1 MKKYENYTKEQL
13 IQKIKQLES
22 KKYGLVWDDE
32 KELEKVVIEC
42 QNNIPILKKIDE
54 KTIKTDIQKPTNILI
69 EGDNYH
75 ALQVLNYTH
84 KGQIDVI
91 YIDPPYNTG
100 NRDFKYNDSFVDK
113 EDGYRHSKWLNFMNK
128 RLKLAHN
135 LLKDDGVIF
144 ISIGKDELSQLS
156 LLVKDIFGEDN
167 YLDMLPR
174 EQKAGSDQGTYFSP
188 QLDYIVVATKNKNIL
203 EPFYIS
209 SKNKKT
215 PKSLYQSSL
224 DPLRG
229 CNNQRYWIKCPD
241 GSFIIPP
248 GKNFPELIKDG
259 SNRSPESKDDNV
271 WRWSVDSY
279 LKDIIKPKDKRRL
292 FFKETFSGA
301 LVDENGNPS
310 KWNIYVIPE
319 DLEENKNTPRDYIF
333 KLTND
338 KGSKILKDMG
348 LEFNNPKPIELIQYL
363 LNITNKPNDILV
375 LDFFA
380 GSGTTGQA
388 ILEINQQDDG
398 DRTFILCTNNENDIC
413 NEVTY
418 PRISKIING
427 FDFEGDDKNILFE
440 KKLTFSNFYKNIK
453 QKKNEPIE
461 YYQIRK
467 EKQLSENINKIW
479 KEIDDV
485 IIENI
490 EKFDEIKKEFD
501 GEFIKLIGIKKI
513 KNFKDGISGN
523 LDYYKTDL
531 IPTNGISNI
540 TDSTREELTKK
551 AGNMIAIKEN
561 THFQIELCEYY
572 QIFINEAT
580 KKQTAIY
587 FTEDLSCFDELIA
600 KTKSY
605 FTKLYIFS
613 FGKIDKSSYKYL
625 GKNYEIE
632 DIPEPIIEIYKEIN
646 KEGIL

>member
-22 KKYGLVWDDE
+22 KKYGLIWDDE
-32 KELEKVVIEC
+32 KEPEKVVIEC

-54 KTIKTDIQKPTNILI
+54 KTIKTDIKKPTNILI

-75 ALQVLNYTH
+75 TLQVLNYTH

-100 NRDFKYNDSFVDK
+100 NKDFKYNDSFIDK

-128 RLKLAHN
+128 RLRLAHN

-144 ISIGKDELSQLS
+144 ISIGKDELSQLV
-156 LLVKDIFGEDN
+156 LLVKNIFGEDN

-248 GKNFPELIKDG
+248 GNFFPELIKDG

-279 LKDIIKPKDKRRL
+279 LKDIAKPKEERRL

-333 KLTND
+333 KFTND

-363 LNITNKPNDILV
+363 INITNKPNDILV

-388 ILEINQQDDG
+388 ILELNQQDDG

-413 NEVTY
+413 KEVTY
-418 PRISKIING
+418 PRISKVING
-427 FDFEGDDKNILFE
+427 FDFEGDNKNTLLE

-453 QKKNEPIE
+453 QKKTESIDD
-461 YYQIRK
+461 YQIRK

-479 KEIDDV
+479 KEIDEV
-485 IIENI
+485 IVENI
-490 EKFDEIKKEFD
+490 ENFDEIKKEFD
-501 GEFIKLIGIKKI
+501 GEFIKLIGINKI
-513 KNFKDGISGN
+513 KNFKNGISGN

-561 THFQIELCEYY
+561 THCMIELCEHY

-587 FTEDLSCFDELIA
+587 FTEDLSYFYELIE
-600 KTKSY
+600 KTKSH

-625 GKNYEIE
+625 GKNFSIE